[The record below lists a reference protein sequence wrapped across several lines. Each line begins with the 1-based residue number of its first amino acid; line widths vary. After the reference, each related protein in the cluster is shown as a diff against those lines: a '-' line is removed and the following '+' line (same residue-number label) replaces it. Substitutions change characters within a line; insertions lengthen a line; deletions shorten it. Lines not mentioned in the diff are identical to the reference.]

1 METPHKPSN
10 DAGEGTRAGHTGA
23 GITLAIDC
31 EHGFQKLF
39 YSLLLCEVFLVVADY
54 FIHFQDYVT
63 EIGALKRV
71 FNLAREDSLGNWFG
85 AAQLLVV
92 ALTLW
97 LVYAAV
103 RQTPVTSWR
112 KISWALL
119 AIFFTYMA
127 FDDGARLHERLATAA
142 KEFLDDSALIE
153 AYPSY
158 PWQVVFA
165 PLFVAGTLL
174 LLDIFRRGLSGRASR
189 LMLGSGLAL
198 YIAAVGL
205 DVLEGVP
212 EYGPAGALDIL
223 SDEGS
228 YAVRHYVKVTEE
240 FLELLGGTC
249 FLIAF
254 LRHLAQ
260 TAPDLRFRFK

>member
-1 METPHKPSN
+1 METPRQPSISP
-10 DAGEGTRAGHTGA
+10 GEGIHSGLVGPE
-23 GITLAIDC
+23 ITLAVDC
-31 EHGFQKLF
+31 DQGFQKLF
-39 YSLLLCEVFLVVADY
+39 YSLLLCEVFLVVTDY

-63 EIGALKRV
+63 EIGPLKRI

-97 LVYAAV
+97 LVYATV
-103 RQTPVTSWR
+103 RQTPATAWR

-119 AIFFTYMA
+119 ATFFTYMA

-142 KEFLDDSALIE
+142 KEILADSAVIE

-158 PWQVVFA
+158 PWQIVFA
-165 PLFVAGTLL
+165 PLFVGVTFL
-174 LLDIFRRGLSGRASR
+174 LLDIFRRGLAERKSK

-198 YIAAVGL
+198 YIVAVGL

-212 EYGPAGALDIL
+212 KYGPAGMLDVL

-228 YAVRHYVKVTEE
+228 YAIRHYLKVTEE

-254 LRHLAQ
+254 LRQLAA
-260 TAPDLRFRFK
+260 TAPNLRFRFK